1 LAASSYGRRLNEN
14 QGLGFFA
21 GLEYRKAMGRVDFLS
36 FGLQAFS
43 RPGDT
48 RTRQVTDSIF
58 NLRLEL
64 KETRLRATMALYSG
78 FSLQYGRWLAPRH
91 LVQVG
96 AGCTYLVQT
105 YNRIET
111 QYQGQKER
119 KDAQTGYRSGL
130 QLWDAQLMLGYEYKW
145 SERTSFGFRAQ
156 LGLLDQTRDTQRME
170 VTPLLLVNQPQEEVN
185 TSRKDRNQFLML
197 YLRTNLFSR

>member
-1 LAASSYGRRLNEN
+1 
-14 QGLGFFA
+14 
-21 GLEYRKAMGRVDFLS
+21 MGRVDFLS